1 MRIDLSIH
9 QGVNYL
15 LSHISYKSEM
25 LEDQVSIYI
34 YIGDVSFLNS

>member
-9 QGVNYL
+9 QGVNSL
-15 LSHISYKSEM
+15 LSHIGYKSEM